1 MLTWGGGQPWQTIAM
16 PQPALL
22 VADDHPLFRAAVI
35 QVIRG
40 RFAEHAVLEASS
52 ANSLSAALAAHPEIE
67 LVLLDLMMPGTH
79 GFSALLHV
87 RGEHPQLPVVVI
99 SSNDH
104 PRVIRRAQQFGASG
118 FISKSAS
125 ADQIAQALSD
135 VLEGDT
141 AFPSMEVELSEAD
154 AELAAR
160 LAQLTPHQFKTLLY
174 VADGLLNKQIAQE
187 MGVTEHTVKVHV
199 TAILKKLGCH
209 SRTQVAVLVRNLEAD
224 GGLPADDSA
233 LA

>member
-1 MLTWGGGQPWQTIAM
+1 MSL
-16 PQPALL
+16 PALL
-22 VADDHPLFRAAVI
+22 VADDHPLFRAAVV

-40 RFAEHAVLEASS
+40 RFGAFEVLEASS
-52 ANSLSAALAAHPEIE
+52 ASSLSAALAEHPGIE
-67 LVLLDLMMPGTH
+67 LVLLDLTMPGTH

-87 RGEHPQLPVVVI
+87 RGAHPQLPVVVI

-104 PRVIRRAQQFGASG
+104 PRIIRRAQQFGASG
-118 FISKSAS
+118 FISKA
-125 ADQIAQALSD
+125 AAAEAITQVIEA

-141 AFPSMEVELSEAD
+141 VFPSMAAELSQED

-174 VADGLLNKQIAQE
+174 LADGLLNKQIAQE

-224 GGLPADDSA
+224 GGLATGDSA
-233 LA
+233 LP

>member
-1 MLTWGGGQPWQTIAM
+1 MSP
-16 PQPALL
+16 PALL
-22 VADDHPLFRAAVI
+22 VADDHPLFRAAVV

-40 RFAEHAVLEASS
+40 RFGAFEVLEASS
-52 ANSLSAALAAHPEIE
+52 ASSLSAALAEHPGIE
-67 LVLLDLMMPGTH
+67 LVLLDLTMPGTH

-87 RGEHPQLPVVVI
+87 RGAYPQLPVVVI

-104 PRVIRRAQQFGASG
+104 PRIIRRAQQFGASG
-118 FISKSAS
+118 FISKAAA
-125 ADQIAQALSD
+125 ADAITAAIEA

-141 AFPSMEVELSEAD
+141 VFPSMAAELSQED

-160 LAQLTPHQFKTLLY
+160 MAQLTPHQFKTLLY
-174 VADGLLNKQIAQE
+174 LADGLLNKQIAQE

-224 GGLPADDSA
+224 GGLPTDDSA

>member
-1 MLTWGGGQPWQTIAM
+1 MSP
-16 PQPALL
+16 PALL
-22 VADDHPLFRAAVI
+22 VADDHPLFRAAVV

-40 RFAEHAVLEASS
+40 RFGAFEVLEASS
-52 ANSLSAALAAHPEIE
+52 ASSLSAALAAHPGIE
-67 LVLLDLMMPGTH
+67 LVLLDLTMPGTH

-87 RGEHPQLPVVVI
+87 RGAYPQLPVVVI

-104 PRVIRRAQQFGASG
+104 PRIIRRAQQFGASG
-118 FISKSAS
+118 FISKAAS
-125 ADQIAQALSD
+125 ADAITAAIEA
-135 VLEGDT
+135 VMEGDT
-141 AFPSMEVELSEAD
+141 VFPSMAAELSQED

-174 VADGLLNKQIAQE
+174 LADGLLNKQIAQA

-224 GGLPADDSA
+224 GGMPTDDSA
-233 LA
+233 LP

>member
-1 MLTWGGGQPWQTIAM
+1 M
-16 PQPALL
+16 PSPAFL

-35 QVIRG
+35 QIIRG
-40 RFAEHAVLEASS
+40 QFPDYAVLEASS
-52 ANSLSAALAAHPEIE
+52 ASTLSASLAEHPEIE
-67 LVLLDLMMPGTH
+67 LVLLDLTMPGTQ

-87 RGEHPQLPVVVI
+87 RGEHPQMPVVVI
-99 SSNDH
+99 SSNDQ
-104 PRVIRRAQQFGASG
+104 PRVLRRAQQFGASG

-125 ADQIAQALSD
+125 ADEIAQAIAA
-135 VLEGDT
+135 VLEGDE
-141 AFPSMEVELSEAD
+141 AFPQIAAAHSPAD
-154 AELAAR
+154 ADLAVR

-209 SRTQVAVLVRNLEAD
+209 SRTQVAVLVRSLDAENN
-224 GGLPADDSA
+224 GP
-233 LA
+233 

>member
-1 MLTWGGGQPWQTIAM
+1 MSL
-16 PQPALL
+16 PALL
-22 VADDHPLFRAAVI
+22 VADDHPLFRAAVV

-40 RFAEHAVLEASS
+40 RFGAFEVLEASS
-52 ANSLSAALAAHPEIE
+52 ASSLSAALAEHPGIE
-67 LVLLDLMMPGTH
+67 LVLLDLTMPGTH

-87 RGEHPQLPVVVI
+87 RGAHPQLPVVVI

-104 PRVIRRAQQFGASG
+104 PRIIRRAQQFGASG
-118 FISKSAS
+118 FISKA
-125 ADQIAQALSD
+125 AAAEAITQVIEA

-141 AFPSMEVELSEAD
+141 VFPSMAAELSQED

-174 VADGLLNKQIAQE
+174 LADGLLNKQIAQE

-224 GGLPADDSA
+224 GGLATGDSA

>member
-1 MLTWGGGQPWQTIAM
+1 MSP
-16 PQPALL
+16 PALL
-22 VADDHPLFRAAVI
+22 VADDHPLFRAAVV

-40 RFAEHAVLEASS
+40 RFGAFEVLEASS
-52 ANSLSAALAAHPEIE
+52 ASSLSAALAAHPGIE
-67 LVLLDLMMPGTH
+67 LVLLDLTMPGTH

-87 RGEHPQLPVVVI
+87 RGAYPQLPVVVI

-104 PRVIRRAQQFGASG
+104 PRIIRRAQQFGASG
-118 FISKSAS
+118 FISKAAS
-125 ADQIAQALSD
+125 ADAITAAIES

-141 AFPSMEVELSEAD
+141 VFPSMAAELSQED

-174 VADGLLNKQIAQE
+174 LADGLLNKQIAQE

-224 GGLPADDSA
+224 GGLATGDSA
-233 LA
+233 LP

>member
-1 MLTWGGGQPWQTIAM
+1 MSP
-16 PQPALL
+16 PALL
-22 VADDHPLFRAAVI
+22 VADDHPLFRAAVV

-40 RFAEHAVLEASS
+40 RFGAFEVLEASS
-52 ANSLSAALAAHPEIE
+52 ASSLSAALAAHPGIE
-67 LVLLDLMMPGTH
+67 LVLLDLTMPGTH

-87 RGEHPQLPVVVI
+87 RGAYPQLPVVVI

-104 PRVIRRAQQFGASG
+104 PRIIRRAQQFGASG
-118 FISKSAS
+118 FISKAAA
-125 ADQIAQALSD
+125 ADAITAAIEA

-141 AFPSMEVELSEAD
+141 VFPSMAAELSQED

-160 LAQLTPHQFKTLLY
+160 MAQLTPHQFKTLLY
-174 VADGLLNKQIAQE
+174 LADGLLNKQIAQE

-224 GGLPADDSA
+224 GGLATDDSA

>member
-1 MLTWGGGQPWQTIAM
+1 MSP
-16 PQPALL
+16 PALL
-22 VADDHPLFRAAVI
+22 VADDHPLFRAAVV

-40 RFAEHAVLEASS
+40 RFGAFEVLEASS
-52 ANSLSAALAAHPEIE
+52 ASSLSAALAAHPGIE
-67 LVLLDLMMPGTH
+67 LVLLDLTMPGTH

-87 RGEHPQLPVVVI
+87 RGAYPQLPVVVI

-104 PRVIRRAQQFGASG
+104 PRIIRRAQQFGASG
-118 FISKSAS
+118 FISKAAS
-125 ADQIAQALSD
+125 ADAITAAIEA
-135 VLEGDT
+135 VMEGDT
-141 AFPSMEVELSEAD
+141 VFPSMAAELSQED

-174 VADGLLNKQIAQE
+174 LADGLLNKQIAQE

-224 GGLPADDSA
+224 GGMPTDDSA
-233 LA
+233 LP

>member
-1 MLTWGGGQPWQTIAM
+1 MSP
-16 PQPALL
+16 PALL
-22 VADDHPLFRAAVI
+22 VADDHPLFRAAVV

-40 RFAEHAVLEASS
+40 RFAALEVLEASS
-52 ANSLSAALAAHPEIE
+52 ASSLSAALAAHPGIE
-67 LVLLDLMMPGTH
+67 LVLLDLTMPGTH

-87 RGEHPQLPVVVI
+87 RGAYPQLPVVVI

-104 PRVIRRAQQFGASG
+104 PRIIRRAQQFGASG
-118 FISKSAS
+118 FISKAAS
-125 ADQIAQALSD
+125 ADAITAAIEA
-135 VLEGDT
+135 VMEGDT
-141 AFPSMEVELSEAD
+141 VFPSMAAELSQED

-174 VADGLLNKQIAQE
+174 LADGLLNKQIAQE

-224 GGLPADDSA
+224 GGMPTDDSA
-233 LA
+233 LP

>member
-1 MLTWGGGQPWQTIAM
+1 MSP
-16 PQPALL
+16 PALL
-22 VADDHPLFRAAVI
+22 VADDHPLFRAAVV

-40 RFAEHAVLEASS
+40 RFGAFEVLEASS
-52 ANSLSAALAAHPEIE
+52 ASSLSAALAAHPGIE
-67 LVLLDLMMPGTH
+67 LVLLDLTMPGTH

-87 RGEHPQLPVVVI
+87 RGAYPQLPVVVI

-104 PRVIRRAQQFGASG
+104 PRIIRRAQQFGASG
-118 FISKSAS
+118 FISKAAA
-125 ADQIAQALSD
+125 ADAITAAIEA

-141 AFPSMEVELSEAD
+141 VFPSMAAELSQED

-160 LAQLTPHQFKTLLY
+160 MAQLTPHQFKTLLY
-174 VADGLLNKQIAQE
+174 LADGLLNKQIAQE

-224 GGLPADDSA
+224 GGLPTDDSA

>member
-1 MLTWGGGQPWQTIAM
+1 MSP
-16 PQPALL
+16 PALL
-22 VADDHPLFRAAVI
+22 VADDHPLFRAAVV

-40 RFAEHAVLEASS
+40 RFGAFEVLEASS
-52 ANSLSAALAAHPEIE
+52 ASSLSAALAAHPGIE
-67 LVLLDLMMPGTH
+67 LVLLDLTMPGTH

-87 RGEHPQLPVVVI
+87 RGAYPQLPVVVI

-104 PRVIRRAQQFGASG
+104 PRIIRRAQQFGASG
-118 FISKSAS
+118 FISKAAA
-125 ADQIAQALSD
+125 ADAITAVIEA

-141 AFPSMEVELSEAD
+141 VFPSMAAELSQED

-174 VADGLLNKQIAQE
+174 LADGLLNKQIAQE

-224 GGLPADDSA
+224 GGMPTDDSA
-233 LA
+233 LP

>member
-1 MLTWGGGQPWQTIAM
+1 MAM
-16 PQPALL
+16 PTSAFL
-22 VADDHPLFRAAVI
+22 VADDHPLFRAAVVQI
-35 QVIRG
+35 IRG
-40 RFAEHAVLEASS
+40 GFPDSAVLEASS
-52 ANSLSAALAAHPEIE
+52 ASTLSAALANHPEIE
-67 LVLLDLMMPGTH
+67 LVLLDLTMPGTH

-99 SSNDH
+99 SSNDQ

-125 ADQIAQALSD
+125 ADDIARAIAA

-141 AFPSMEVELSEAD
+141 AFPLVAAAHSPEDAD
-154 AELAAR
+154 LAAR
-160 LAQLTPHQFKTLLY
+160 MAQLTPHQFKTLLY

-199 TAILKKLGCH
+199 TAILKKLACH
-209 SRTQVAVLVRNLEAD
+209 SRTQVAVLVRSLEAEQS
-224 GGLPADDSA
+224 GP
-233 LA
+233 

>member
-1 MLTWGGGQPWQTIAM
+1 MSP
-16 PQPALL
+16 PALL
-22 VADDHPLFRAAVI
+22 VADDHPLFRAAVV

-40 RFAEHAVLEASS
+40 RFGAFEVLEASS
-52 ANSLSAALAAHPEIE
+52 ASSLSTALAVHPGIE
-67 LVLLDLMMPGTH
+67 LVLLDLTMPGTH

-87 RGEHPQLPVVVI
+87 RGAYPQLPVVVI

-104 PRVIRRAQQFGASG
+104 PRIIRRAQQFGASG
-118 FISKSAS
+118 FISKAAS
-125 ADQIAQALSD
+125 ADAITAAIES

-141 AFPSMEVELSEAD
+141 VFPSMAAELSQED

-174 VADGLLNKQIAQE
+174 LADGLLNKQIAQE

-209 SRTQVAVLVRNLEAD
+209 SRTQVAVMVRNLEAD
-224 GGLPADDSA
+224 GGLATGDSA
-233 LA
+233 LP

>member
-1 MLTWGGGQPWQTIAM
+1 MSP
-16 PQPALL
+16 PALL
-22 VADDHPLFRAAVI
+22 VADDHPLFRAAVV

-40 RFAEHAVLEASS
+40 RFGAFEVLEASS
-52 ANSLSAALAAHPEIE
+52 ASSLSAALAAHPGIE
-67 LVLLDLMMPGTH
+67 LVLLDLTMPGTH

-87 RGEHPQLPVVVI
+87 RGAYPQLPVVVI

-104 PRVIRRAQQFGASG
+104 PRIIRRAQQFGASG
-118 FISKSAS
+118 FISKAAA
-125 ADQIAQALSD
+125 ADAITAAIEA

-141 AFPSMEVELSEAD
+141 VFPSMAAELSQED

-174 VADGLLNKQIAQE
+174 LADGLLNKQIAQE

-224 GGLPADDSA
+224 GGLPTDDSA

>member
-1 MLTWGGGQPWQTIAM
+1 MSP
-16 PQPALL
+16 PALL
-22 VADDHPLFRAAVI
+22 VADDHPLFRAAVV

-40 RFAEHAVLEASS
+40 RFGAFEVLEASS
-52 ANSLSAALAAHPEIE
+52 ASSLSAALAAHPGIE
-67 LVLLDLMMPGTH
+67 LVLLDLTMPGTH

-87 RGEHPQLPVVVI
+87 RGAYPQLPVVVI

-104 PRVIRRAQQFGASG
+104 PRIIRRAQQFGASG
-118 FISKSAS
+118 FISKAAS
-125 ADQIAQALSD
+125 ADAITAAIEA
-135 VLEGDT
+135 VMEGDT
-141 AFPSMEVELSEAD
+141 VFPSMAAELSQED

-174 VADGLLNKQIAQE
+174 LADGLLNKQIAQE

-224 GGLPADDSA
+224 GGLATDDSA

>member
-1 MLTWGGGQPWQTIAM
+1 MSP
-16 PQPALL
+16 PALL
-22 VADDHPLFRAAVI
+22 VADDHPLFRAAVV

-40 RFAEHAVLEASS
+40 RFGAFEVLEASS
-52 ANSLSAALAAHPEIE
+52 ASSLSAALAAHPGIE
-67 LVLLDLMMPGTH
+67 LVLLDLTMPGTH

-87 RGEHPQLPVVVI
+87 RGAYPQLPVVVI

-104 PRVIRRAQQFGASG
+104 PRIIRRAQQFGASG
-118 FISKSAS
+118 FISKAAS
-125 ADQIAQALSD
+125 ADAITAAIES

-141 AFPSMEVELSEAD
+141 VFPSMAAELSQED

-174 VADGLLNKQIAQE
+174 LADGLLNKQIAQE

-224 GGLPADDSA
+224 GGLAADDSA

>member
-1 MLTWGGGQPWQTIAM
+1 MSP
-16 PQPALL
+16 PALL
-22 VADDHPLFRAAVI
+22 VADDHPLFRAAVV

-40 RFAEHAVLEASS
+40 RFGAFEVLEASS
-52 ANSLSAALAAHPEIE
+52 ASSLSAALAAHPGIE
-67 LVLLDLMMPGTH
+67 LVLLDLTMPGTH

-87 RGEHPQLPVVVI
+87 RGAYPQLPVVVI

-104 PRVIRRAQQFGASG
+104 PRIIRRAQQFGASG
-118 FISKSAS
+118 FISKAAS
-125 ADQIAQALSD
+125 ADAITAAIEA
-135 VLEGDT
+135 VMEGDT
-141 AFPSMEVELSEAD
+141 VFPSMAAELSQED

-174 VADGLLNKQIAQE
+174 LADGLLNKQIAQE

-224 GGLPADDSA
+224 GGMPTDDSA

>member
-1 MLTWGGGQPWQTIAM
+1 MSP
-16 PQPALL
+16 PALL
-22 VADDHPLFRAAVI
+22 VADDHPLFRAAVV

-40 RFAEHAVLEASS
+40 RFAAFEVLEASS
-52 ANSLSAALAAHPEIE
+52 ASSLSAALAAHPGIE
-67 LVLLDLMMPGTH
+67 LVLLDLTMPGTH

-87 RGEHPQLPVVVI
+87 RGAYPQLPVVVI

-104 PRVIRRAQQFGASG
+104 PRIIRRAQQFGASG
-118 FISKSAS
+118 FISKAAS
-125 ADQIAQALSD
+125 ADAITAAIEA
-135 VLEGDT
+135 VMEGDT
-141 AFPSMEVELSEAD
+141 VFPSMA

-174 VADGLLNKQIAQE
+174 LADGLLNKQIAQE

-224 GGLPADDSA
+224 GGMPTDDSA
-233 LA
+233 LP

>member
-1 MLTWGGGQPWQTIAM
+1 MSP
-16 PQPALL
+16 PALL
-22 VADDHPLFRAAVI
+22 VADDHPLFRAAVV

-40 RFAEHAVLEASS
+40 RFADFEVLEASS
-52 ANSLSAALAAHPEIE
+52 ASSLSAALAAHPGIE
-67 LVLLDLMMPGTH
+67 LVLLDLTMPGTH

-87 RGEHPQLPVVVI
+87 RGAYPQLPVVVI

-104 PRVIRRAQQFGASG
+104 PRIIRRAQQFGASG
-118 FISKSAS
+118 FISKAAS
-125 ADQIAQALSD
+125 ADAITAAIEA
-135 VLEGDT
+135 VMEGDT
-141 AFPSMEVELSEAD
+141 VFPSMAAELSQED

-174 VADGLLNKQIAQE
+174 LADGLLNKQIAQE

-224 GGLPADDSA
+224 GGMPTDDSA
-233 LA
+233 LP

>member
-1 MLTWGGGQPWQTIAM
+1 MSP
-16 PQPALL
+16 PALL
-22 VADDHPLFRAAVI
+22 VADDHPLFRAAVV

-40 RFAEHAVLEASS
+40 HFGAFEVLEASS
-52 ANSLSAALAAHPEIE
+52 ASSLSAALAAHPGIE
-67 LVLLDLMMPGTH
+67 LVLLDLTMPGTH

-87 RGEHPQLPVVVI
+87 RGAYPQLPVVVI

-104 PRVIRRAQQFGASG
+104 PRIIRRAQQFGASG
-118 FISKSAS
+118 FISKAAA
-125 ADQIAQALSD
+125 ADAITAAIEA

-141 AFPSMEVELSEAD
+141 VFPSMAAELSQED
-154 AELAAR
+154 AELAVR

-174 VADGLLNKQIAQE
+174 LADGLLNKQIAQE

-224 GGLPADDSA
+224 GGLPTDDSA

>member
-1 MLTWGGGQPWQTIAM
+1 MHM

-22 VADDHPLFRAAVI
+22 VADDHPLLRAAVV
-35 QVIRG
+35 QVIRS
-40 RFAEHAVLEASS
+40 RFPSFEVLEASS
-52 ANSLSAALAAHPEIE
+52 ASTLSAALAEHPQIE
-67 LVLLDLMMPGTH
+67 LVLLDLTMPGTH

-125 ADQIAQALSD
+125 ADALTQALSA
-135 VLEGDT
+135 VLDGDT
-141 AFPSMEVELSEAD
+141 AFPSIHAERSEAD
-154 AELAAR
+154 AELAMR

>member
-1 MLTWGGGQPWQTIAM
+1 MSP
-16 PQPALL
+16 PALL
-22 VADDHPLFRAAVI
+22 VADDHPLFRAAVV

-40 RFAEHAVLEASS
+40 RFGAFEVLEASS
-52 ANSLSAALAAHPEIE
+52 ASSLSAALAAHPGIE
-67 LVLLDLMMPGTH
+67 LVLLDLTMPGTH

-87 RGEHPQLPVVVI
+87 RGAYPQLPVVVI

-104 PRVIRRAQQFGASG
+104 PRIIRRAQQFGASG
-118 FISKSAS
+118 FISKAAA
-125 ADQIAQALSD
+125 ADAITAAIEA

-141 AFPSMEVELSEAD
+141 VFPSMAAELSQED

-160 LAQLTPHQFKTLLY
+160 MAQLTPHQFKTLLY
-174 VADGLLNKQIAQE
+174 LADGLLNKQIAQE

-224 GGLPADDSA
+224 GGLPTDDSA
-233 LA
+233 LP

>member
-1 MLTWGGGQPWQTIAM
+1 MSL
-16 PQPALL
+16 PALL
-22 VADDHPLFRAAVI
+22 VADDHPLFRAAVV

-40 RFAEHAVLEASS
+40 RFGAFEVLEASS
-52 ANSLSAALAAHPEIE
+52 ASSLSAALAEHPGIE
-67 LVLLDLMMPGTH
+67 LVLLDLTMPGTH

-87 RGEHPQLPVVVI
+87 RGAHPQLPVVVI

-104 PRVIRRAQQFGASG
+104 PRIIRRAQQFGASG
-118 FISKSAS
+118 FISKA
-125 ADQIAQALSD
+125 AAAEAITQVIET

-141 AFPSMEVELSEAD
+141 VFPSMAAELSQED

-174 VADGLLNKQIAQE
+174 LADGLLNKQIAQE

-224 GGLPADDSA
+224 GGLATGDSA

>member
-1 MLTWGGGQPWQTIAM
+1 MSP
-16 PQPALL
+16 PALL
-22 VADDHPLFRAAVI
+22 VADDHPLFRAAVV

-40 RFAEHAVLEASS
+40 RFGAFEVLEASS
-52 ANSLSAALAAHPEIE
+52 ASSLSAALAAHPGIE
-67 LVLLDLMMPGTH
+67 LVLLDLTMPGTH

-87 RGEHPQLPVVVI
+87 RGAYPQLPVVVI

-104 PRVIRRAQQFGASG
+104 PRIIRRAQQFGASG
-118 FISKSAS
+118 FISKA
-125 ADQIAQALSD
+125 AAAEAITQAIEA

-141 AFPSMEVELSEAD
+141 VFPSMAAELSQED

-174 VADGLLNKQIAQE
+174 LADGLLNKQIAQE

-224 GGLPADDSA
+224 GGLATGDSA

>member
-1 MLTWGGGQPWQTIAM
+1 MSL
-16 PQPALL
+16 PALL
-22 VADDHPLFRAAVI
+22 VADDHPLFRAAVV

-40 RFAEHAVLEASS
+40 RFGAFEVLEASS
-52 ANSLSAALAAHPEIE
+52 ASSLSAALAAHPGIE
-67 LVLLDLMMPGTH
+67 LVLLDLTMPGTH

-87 RGEHPQLPVVVI
+87 RGAYPQLPVVVI

-104 PRVIRRAQQFGASG
+104 PRIIRRAQQFGASG
-118 FISKSAS
+118 FISKAAA
-125 ADQIAQALSD
+125 ADAITAAIEA

-141 AFPSMEVELSEAD
+141 VFPSMAAELSQED

-174 VADGLLNKQIAQE
+174 LADGLLNKQIAQE

-224 GGLPADDSA
+224 GGMPTDDSA

>member
-1 MLTWGGGQPWQTIAM
+1 MSP
-16 PQPALL
+16 PALL
-22 VADDHPLFRAAVI
+22 VADDHPLFRAAVV

-40 RFAEHAVLEASS
+40 RFGAFAVLEASS
-52 ANSLSAALAAHPEIE
+52 ASSLSAALAAHPGIE
-67 LVLLDLMMPGTH
+67 LVLLDLTMPGTH

-87 RGEHPQLPVVVI
+87 RGAYPQLPVVVI

-104 PRVIRRAQQFGASG
+104 PRIIRRAQQFGASG
-118 FISKSAS
+118 FISKAAS
-125 ADQIAQALSD
+125 ADAITAAIES

-141 AFPSMEVELSEAD
+141 VFPSMAAELSQED

-174 VADGLLNKQIAQE
+174 LADGLLNKQIAQE

-224 GGLPADDSA
+224 GGLATGDSA
-233 LA
+233 LP

>member
-1 MLTWGGGQPWQTIAM
+1 MSP
-16 PQPALL
+16 PALL
-22 VADDHPLFRAAVI
+22 VADDHPLFRAAVV

-40 RFAEHAVLEASS
+40 RFGAFEVLEASS
-52 ANSLSAALAAHPEIE
+52 ASSLSAALAAHPGIE
-67 LVLLDLMMPGTH
+67 LVLLDLTMPGTH

-87 RGEHPQLPVVVI
+87 RGAYPQLPVVVI

-104 PRVIRRAQQFGASG
+104 PRIIRRAQQFGASG
-118 FISKSAS
+118 FISKAAA
-125 ADQIAQALSD
+125 ADAITAAIEA

-141 AFPSMEVELSEAD
+141 VFPSMAAELSQED

-174 VADGLLNKQIAQE
+174 LADGLLNKQIAQE

-224 GGLPADDSA
+224 GGLATDGSA

>member
-1 MLTWGGGQPWQTIAM
+1 MSP
-16 PQPALL
+16 PALL
-22 VADDHPLFRAAVI
+22 VADDHPLFRAAVV

-40 RFAEHAVLEASS
+40 RFGAFEVLEASS
-52 ANSLSAALAAHPEIE
+52 ASSLSAALAAHPGIE
-67 LVLLDLMMPGTH
+67 LVLLDLTMPGTH

-87 RGEHPQLPVVVI
+87 RGAYPQLPVVVI

-104 PRVIRRAQQFGASG
+104 PRIIRRAQQFGASG
-118 FISKSAS
+118 FISKAAA
-125 ADQIAQALSD
+125 ADAITAAIEA

-141 AFPSMEVELSEAD
+141 VFPSMAAELSQED

-174 VADGLLNKQIAQE
+174 LADGLLNKQIAQE
-187 MGVTEHTVKVHV
+187 MGVSEHTVKVHV

-224 GGLPADDSA
+224 GGMPTDDSA
-233 LA
+233 LP

>member
-1 MLTWGGGQPWQTIAM
+1 MSP
-16 PQPALL
+16 PALL
-22 VADDHPLFRAAVI
+22 VADDHPLFRAAVV

-40 RFAEHAVLEASS
+40 RFGAFEVLEASS
-52 ANSLSAALAAHPEIE
+52 ASSLSAALAAHPGIE
-67 LVLLDLMMPGTH
+67 LVLLDLTMPGTH

-87 RGEHPQLPVVVI
+87 RGAYPQLPVVVI

-104 PRVIRRAQQFGASG
+104 PRIIRRAQQFGASG
-118 FISKSAS
+118 FISKAAA
-125 ADQIAQALSD
+125 ADAITAAIEA

-141 AFPSMEVELSEAD
+141 VFPSMAAELSQED

-174 VADGLLNKQIAQE
+174 LADGLLNKQIAQE

-224 GGLPADDSA
+224 GGMPTDDSA
-233 LA
+233 LP

>member
-1 MLTWGGGQPWQTIAM
+1 MSP
-16 PQPALL
+16 PALL
-22 VADDHPLFRAAVI
+22 VADDHPLFRAAVV

-40 RFAEHAVLEASS
+40 RFAAFEVLEASS
-52 ANSLSAALAAHPEIE
+52 ASSLSAALAAHPGIE
-67 LVLLDLMMPGTH
+67 LVLLDLTMPGTH

-87 RGEHPQLPVVVI
+87 RGAYPQLPVVVI

-104 PRVIRRAQQFGASG
+104 PRIIRRAQQFGASG
-118 FISKSAS
+118 FISKAAA
-125 ADQIAQALSD
+125 ADAITAAIEA
-135 VLEGDT
+135 VMEGDT
-141 AFPSMEVELSEAD
+141 VFPSMAAELSQED

-174 VADGLLNKQIAQE
+174 LADGLLNKQIAQE

-224 GGLPADDSA
+224 GGMPTDDSA

>member
-1 MLTWGGGQPWQTIAM
+1 MSP
-16 PQPALL
+16 PALL
-22 VADDHPLFRAAVI
+22 VADDHPLFRAAVV

-40 RFAEHAVLEASS
+40 RFGAFEVLEASS
-52 ANSLSAALAAHPEIE
+52 ASSLSAALAAHPGIE
-67 LVLLDLMMPGTH
+67 LVLLDLTMPGTH

-87 RGEHPQLPVVVI
+87 RGAYPQLPVVVI

-104 PRVIRRAQQFGASG
+104 PRIIRRAQQFGASG
-118 FISKSAS
+118 FISKAAA
-125 ADQIAQALSD
+125 ADAITAAIEA

-141 AFPSMEVELSEAD
+141 VFPSMAAELSQED

-174 VADGLLNKQIAQE
+174 LADGLLNKQIAQE

-224 GGLPADDSA
+224 GGLATDDSA

>member
-1 MLTWGGGQPWQTIAM
+1 MSP
-16 PQPALL
+16 PALL
-22 VADDHPLFRAAVI
+22 VADDHPLFRAAVV

-40 RFAEHAVLEASS
+40 RFGAFEVLEASS
-52 ANSLSAALAAHPEIE
+52 ASSLSAALAAHPGIE
-67 LVLLDLMMPGTH
+67 LVLLDLTMPGTH

-87 RGEHPQLPVVVI
+87 RGAYPQLPVVVI

-104 PRVIRRAQQFGASG
+104 PRIIRRAQQFGASG
-118 FISKSAS
+118 FISKAAA
-125 ADQIAQALSD
+125 ADAITAAIEA

-141 AFPSMEVELSEAD
+141 VFPSMAAELSQED

-174 VADGLLNKQIAQE
+174 LADGLLNKQIAQE

-224 GGLPADDSA
+224 GGLPTDDSA
-233 LA
+233 LP